1 MKSHLT
7 ALKSQ
12 NAVGNVLNKD
22 YKTKAIAH
30 RLQLRASKQ
39 NQLLQRALKPDSN
52 RNVVRT
58 VDRNVGTAP
67 ANFHQQKT

>member
-12 NAVGNVLNKD
+12 NAVEHILIKD

-30 RLQLRASKQ
+30 RLQLLASKQ
-39 NQLLQRALKPDSN
+39 NQLLQRALKPDSM
-52 RNVVRT
+52 RK

-67 ANFHQQKT
+67 TNLNQQKT

>member
-12 NAVGNVLNKD
+12 NAVGHILTKD

-30 RLQLRASKQ
+30 RLQLLASKQ
-39 NQLLQRALKPDSN
+39 NQLLQRALKPDSI
-52 RNVVRT
+52 RN
-58 VDRNVGTAP
+58 VDRNAGTAP
-67 ANFHQQKT
+67 TNLNQQKT